1 MPDIN
6 KQQID
11 IENLFKQN
19 ENDLS
24 SIKELYKRIE
34 ELGEKITQI
43 KYIDSTLAKK
53 LKKEYESL
61 KKLIIDENVSAYLDN
76 KIDDTK
82 AELNNNIGEISSQLD
97 NKIDDTKAELNINI
111 GKISSQLDNK
121 ANQSDLLIEKSRID
135 NFVSL
140 PNGSTTGDAELIDG
154 RIGINSITYDNIG
167 TAIREQ
173 IKPIANEL
181 LYNAQTKLKLIS
193 GYVTET
199 GEFIATPD
207 YKIVSTPKAI
217 INDTLNIKFMG
228 SDEIQCKI
236 SYYNVDGSFIRST
249 DYFVLSDL
257 VVGGGKNIILTFKR
271 TDSTAIQDSSFYK
284 VTKTLTK
291 KIEQNVKS
299 KNIDGKINLLEGLT
313 CYEGKNIIDKTD
325 LVDFS
330 VSSILTDSS
339 VAYTYEPIKIRDGNE
354 LIYENL
360 TLSTVNT
367 SNVRQV
373 LYYDVNGYHISTFA
387 GVSSSQN
394 NKNYELDIP
403 SNAFYVV
410 IVGYTNFEV
419 KDSFSLKIPTK
430 KIEWLDVTDQAIV
443 KRKTTGTSLYSE
455 KATPGGSDSIQL
467 DIYKYPIY
475 PAWGHEYL
483 NSWYEKLF
491 NNENVVISVDGD
503 STTEEGMYFWTGV
516 NGRRVDMIKKIMCTI
531 GKYPTDKITIH
542 KNGYGART
550 TGTYVGAFFNPTHP
564 SDVENY
570 PNGTLDLTM
579 QQNPDLIV
587 FGYGINDASTNLFP
601 DTTIQERLD
610 QSKAW
615 LEEALKRIRG
625 NVSVN
630 GRPSYNKSADELA
643 IILCTPIQAENG
655 TGRGRDNWQQYQRQI
670 FMELARTYHCAFYD
684 VTARHYDHKFS
695 KNWSQNNSTNTRTPD
710 SLHPTPW
717 TNADIFSGIQD
728 LLFPLCL
735 WKW

>member
-1 MPDIN
+1 MANRNYIILED
-6 KQQID
+6 KD
-11 IENLFKQN
+11 G
-19 ENDLS
+19 
-24 SIKELYKRIE
+24 KEVLPVTDGNGVFVEGGTKKLE
-34 ELGEKITQI
+34 SKLTE
-43 KYIDSTLAKK
+43 IDSKT
-53 LKKEYESL
+53 
-61 KKLIIDENVSAYLDN
+61 
-76 KIDDTK
+76 T
-82 AELNNNIGEISSQLD
+82 ELSE
-97 NKIDDTKAELNINI
+97 
-111 GKISSQLDNK
+111 QLDNK
-121 ANQSDLLIEKSRID
+121 ANHSDLLIEKSRID

-140 PNGSTTGDAELIDG
+140 PNGSTTGDAELVDG

-181 LYNAQTKLKLIS
+181 LYNAQTKLILNS
-193 GYVTET
+193 GYVTAT
-199 GEFIATPD
+199 GEFVPTPD

-217 INDTLNIKFMG
+217 INDTLNIKFIG

-236 SYYNVDGSFIRST
+236 SYYNVDGSFISST
-249 DYFVLSDL
+249 NYFVLSDL
-257 VVGGGKNIILTFKR
+257 VVGGGKNIILTFKH
-271 TDSTAIQDSSFYK
+271 TNLTPIEDSSFYK

-313 CYEGKNIIDKTD
+313 CYEGKNIIDKTN

-330 VSSILTDSS
+330 VSSILTNSS
-339 VAYTYEPIKIRDGNE
+339 VAYTYEPIKIRDGNG
-354 LIYENL
+354 LIYEKL

-367 SNVRQV
+367 SNARQV
-373 LYYDVNGYHISTFA
+373 LYFDVNGYYISTFT

-430 KIEWLDVTDQAIV
+430 KIEWLDITDQAIV

-483 NSWYEKLF
+483 NSWYEKLYK
-491 NNENVVISVDGD
+491 NENVVISVDGD
-503 STTEEGMYFWTGV
+503 STTEEGISFWNG
-516 NGRRVDMIKKIMCTI
+516 GRRVDMIEKILKI
-531 GKYPTDKITIH
+531 GKYTNYTIH

-550 TGTYVGAFFNPTHP
+550 TGTYVGAFFNSTHP
-564 SDVENY
+564 SDATNY

-601 DTTIQERLD
+601 NTTIQERLD

-695 KNWSQNNSTNTRTPD
+695 GAWSQNNTTNDRKFD
-710 SLHPTPW
+710 NIHPTPW

-728 LLFPLCL
+728 LLFPMCL